1 LITTGPDES
10 DFAVSDRTLI
20 YESST
25 PGAGTGPTLTWF
37 DRSGKRISVVTG
49 GRDSSDLKLSPDV
62 QKVAY
67 SKGDPNSDIWIQELK
82 RNVPMRLTF
91 DTSVDKGAPVWS
103 PDGTEVLFDI
113 ALRWKDTSRNL
124 PQVF

>member
-1 LITTGPDES
+1 M
-10 DFAVSDRTLI
+10 
-20 YESST
+20 
-25 PGAGTGPTLTWF
+25 
-37 DRSGKRISVVTG
+37 VTG